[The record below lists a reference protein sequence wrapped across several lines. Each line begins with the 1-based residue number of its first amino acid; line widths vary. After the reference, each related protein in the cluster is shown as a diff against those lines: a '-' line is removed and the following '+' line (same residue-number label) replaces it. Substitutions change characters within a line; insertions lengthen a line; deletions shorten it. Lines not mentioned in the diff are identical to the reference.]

1 MWFRVFEVQFWRTN
15 LGSGSSRFRIF
26 RFVPISN
33 GKFTHFLIFYAVRT
47 FGLVRGLVFFG
58 RFEVQFQRMNLGLEG
73 SQFGFLKVQEV
84 RGSIFSGLLQ
94 V

>member
-1 MWFRVFEVQFWRTN
+1 MVREVQFWRTN
-15 LGSGSSRFRIF
+15 LGLGGLRFGIL

-33 GKFTHFLIFYAVRT
+33 GKFTYFLIFYAVRT

-58 RFEVQFQRMNLGLEG
+58 RFEVQFQRMNLGSEG
-73 SQFGFLKVQEV
+73 SRFSFLKVWEV
-84 RGSIFSGLLQ
+84 RGSVFSGSFQ